1 MSIPHRSGDLNIS
14 LQSEEVTVSRH
25 EVAGDTVR
33 IGTVTRE
40 HDHHINESL
49 THTRVDIERVPVGRL
64 IESVPPIRDEGDT
77 TVLSVVEEV
86 IVIER
91 RLIPK
96 EEVRIRRVLV
106 AERYQDIVAARHQDV
121 TINRIEAPSAGGG
134 NDTSPSP
141 SGPNP
146 PCSSEKT

>member
-1 MSIPHRSGDLNIS
+1 MSISHRSGDLNIP

-40 HDHHINESL
+40 HIHQIDESL
-49 THTRVDIERVPVGRL
+49 THTRVNIERVPVGRL
-64 IESVPPIRDEGDT
+64 IDSVPPIREEGDT

-91 RLIPK
+91 RLILK
-96 EEVRIRRVLV
+96 EEVRIRRVQV
-106 AERYQDIVAARHQDV
+106 AERYQDIVAVRHQDV
-121 TINRIEAPSAGGG
+121 TINRIEAPSAVGGD
-134 NDTSPSP
+134 DTSQSPSNPSP
-141 SGPNP
+141 PRSQ
-146 PCSSEKT
+146 ETI